1 MASRDEVLTTLRTQR
16 NRFSHEKIATAFKG
30 WSRVMQ
36 YHFTDLDLYLA
47 IPVSDGVPG
56 EIIEGK
62 VDNAQV
68 DYEMASDTFLA
79 IDRKE
84 ITGMKAF
91 THKLVKVK
99 ASMPDLM
106 KLQKLDSV

>member
-1 MASRDEVLTTLRTQR
+1 MANRDEVVTTLRTQR
-16 NRFSHEKIATAFKG
+16 NRFSHEKIAAAFKG

-36 YHFTDLDLYLA
+36 YHFPDLDLFLA
-47 IPVSDGVPG
+47 VPVADGVPG

-62 VDNAQV
+62 VEDAQV
-68 DYEMASDTFLA
+68 VYEMASDTFLA